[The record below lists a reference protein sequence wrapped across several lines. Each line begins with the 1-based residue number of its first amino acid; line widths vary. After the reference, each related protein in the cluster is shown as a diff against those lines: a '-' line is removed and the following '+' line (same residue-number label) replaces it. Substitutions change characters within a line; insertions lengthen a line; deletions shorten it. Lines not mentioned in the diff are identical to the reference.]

1 MRTKMK
7 FLMNIW
13 RRRRIFA
20 QMLLVAMMISYATPA
35 MAAETEVSQQAPI
48 PVEVDYE
55 NRVIKINWED
65 MVTVEEAE
73 AAGVGIEPYSTK
85 IDFVNKAGVT
95 STDLSFPFTV
105 PTVSCP
111 NVYFI
116 LTCSYLDG
124 TTGSLP
130 CTIANY
136 TGTAIID
143 GKTRTMLS
151 GVTLYAG
158 VWEVKIEKIKKPMS
172 YTVKVYAFTS

>member
-1 MRTKMK
+1 
-7 FLMNIW
+7 
-13 RRRRIFA
+13 
-20 QMLLVAMMISYATPA
+20 MLLVAMVMSYATPA

-95 STDLSFPFTV
+95 STDLSLPFTV
-105 PTVSCP
+105 PMACT
-111 NVYFI
+111 NVYFV
-116 LTCSYLDG
+116 LNCSYVDG
-124 TTGSLP
+124 TTGRLP
-130 CTIANY
+130 CTMANY

-143 GKTRTMLS
+143 GVGRTMLS
-151 GVTLYAG
+151 GVTLLAG
-158 VWEVKIEKIKKPMS
+158 YWEVKIENIKKPMAYS
-172 YTVKVYAFTS
+172 VKVYAFTS